1 MEEILG
7 DLAEYREELL
17 AKPKWKRKVF
27 YWFHVFNFLQP
38 WSLKKV
44 EGTQRINQYGMFKNY
59 FKTSFRSIKNNA
71 LFSFINIIG
80 LAISMS
86 VGVLMIL
93 LFEEVSSFDD
103 FHAKRGNIY
112 RVTSTQI
119 QGNRGVTVKEATGSY
134 FIADQLSTEFSAVA
148 SVLVMSNSVVELD
161 LGTKERAVP
170 VSCYYAGDTFFE
182 VFSFKLIQGNPNTAL
197 SEPDQVVLTQSAAQ
211 KLFGDVD
218 PVGQLIT
225 AEMSAYLQNGTIAT
239 PDLQKGIVSG
249 VVEDPPINS
258 HLRFE
263 ALISLKTLER
273 GILRD
278 GLTHKTNPGYVRN
291 LKVYTVLSEGTNR
304 EEIEASMASL
314 LTEFNSERA
323 DNPLVHN
330 LQPMADFV
338 TSDTYHSAGPTFS
351 SSKVLV
357 MIGLTAIVLLSACFN
372 YTNLS
377 LARAL
382 RRSKEVGVRKVVGA
396 TRYQVFS
403 QFIVESVLLSLL
415 SLIVGIGLF
424 ILIRPSFLSLPNPSA
439 QGFEMFELSI
449 DGMHL
454 LYFVLFAL
462 AVGVIAGAL
471 PAFFH
476 SKLKAIRAFKNSSPT
491 KGLGGANLK
500 RVLIIF
506 QFGLS
511 IGLIMCAVLI
521 NDQYKYTLD
530 YDLGYQT
537 KDILTVDIQGDYI
550 DLLANEYAK
559 LPEVEDVS
567 KSSWVLGVGGDGL
580 TAGMLF
586 SQDMSARALSLV
598 NHIDENYI
606 PMHGIEMLVGEAF
619 INPLG
624 QESSPSAILVNGA
637 FIKELS
643 LGTPEEALGKQ
654 VMYNGVKL
662 RIQGV
667 YKEAVSIGLTKKF
680 LESMVFIQTNR
691 ASDYKALNLK
701 INSNDIIATLTKLE
715 KSYALQDPVHPFS
728 AAFYDDKISDTYKS
742 EKGTY
747 SIISFLA
754 IIAISISTLGLL
766 GMAVFTTETRMKE
779 IGVRKVLGARI
790 KDLIYLLSKNF
801 LLLMILAA
809 VIAIPVTLRIVERQ
823 ILNTFWD
830 RAPINLIEILSGFI
844 VVLVVGGLT
853 IGWQIRQ
860 AAMSNPINSLRSE

>member
-1 MEEILG
+1 
-7 DLAEYREELL
+7 
-17 AKPKWKRKVF
+17 
-27 YWFHVFNFLQP
+27 
-38 WSLKKV
+38 
-44 EGTQRINQYGMFKNY
+44 MFKNY
-59 FKTSFRSIKNNA
+59 FKTSVRSIKNNA

-93 LFEEVSSFDD
+93 LLQEVSSFND
-103 FHAKRGNIY
+103 FHEKKDSIY

-119 QGNRGVTVKEATGSY
+119 QGTRGATVREATGSY
-134 FIADQLSTEFSAVA
+134 FIADQLATQFSNIDG
-148 SVLVMSNSVVELD
+148 VLVMTNSAVELD
-161 LGTKERAVP
+161 LGTEEKAIP
-170 VSCYYAGDTFFE
+170 ISCYYAGESFFD
-182 VFSFKLIQGNPNTAL
+182 VFSFNLIQGNSETVL
-197 SEPDQVVLTQSAAQ
+197 SELDQVVLTESAAQ

-218 PVGQLIT
+218 PIGQLIT
-225 AEMSAYLQNGTIAT
+225 AEMSGYLQNGAVAT
-239 PDLQKGIVSG
+239 PDLQNGIVSG

-273 GILRD
+273 GILSR

-291 LKVYTVLSEGTNR
+291 LQVYTVLSEGAVK
-304 EEIEASMASL
+304 EEIEASMSSILA
-314 LTEFNSERA
+314 EFNSERA

-351 SSKVLV
+351 KSKVLV

-449 DGMHL
+449 NGMHL

-476 SKLKAIRAFKNSSPT
+476 SKLKATNAFKNSNPR
-491 KGLGGANLK
+491 KGIAGTNLK
-500 RVLIIF
+500 RVLIVF

-521 NDQYKYTLD
+521 NDQYKYTLN

-537 KDILTVDIQGDYI
+537 EDILTVDIQGDYI
-550 DLLANEYAK
+550 DVLANEYAK

-586 SQDMSARALSLV
+586 SQDMSARALSLI

-606 PMHGIEMLVGEAF
+606 PMHGIEMLAGDAF
-619 INPLG
+619 INPIG
-624 QESSPSAILVNGA
+624 QESSPSSILVNEA
-637 FIKELS
+637 FINELS
-643 LGTPEEALGKQ
+643 LGTIEEAIGKQ
-654 VMYNGVKL
+654 VMYNGAKL

-680 LESMVFIQTNR
+680 LEPMVFIQTNR
-691 ASDYKALNLK
+691 PRDYKALNLK
-701 INSNDIIATLTKLE
+701 INSNDIIATLTRLE
-715 KSYALQDPVHPFS
+715 KSYILQDPVHPFG

-809 VIAIPVTLRIVERQ
+809 VIAIPATLRIVETQ

-830 RAPINLIEILSGFI
+830 RAPINLVEILSGFL

-860 AAMSNPINSLRSE
+860 AAISNPIDSLRNE